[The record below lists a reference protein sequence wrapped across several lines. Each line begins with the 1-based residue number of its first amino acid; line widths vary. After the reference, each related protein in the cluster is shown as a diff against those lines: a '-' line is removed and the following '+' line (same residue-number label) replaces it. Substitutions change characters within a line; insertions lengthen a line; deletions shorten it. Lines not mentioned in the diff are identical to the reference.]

1 MTLKHDTYVCD
12 NHMGLVGVTSGKTF
26 WDLNPDDRVVVRI
39 KVVQRYIDDE
49 LAWYQRHKEGVT
61 GAELASFRLSMINL
75 LGQRMQTNWT
85 NQAVKANA
93 KRKPIEQVSQ
103 CDTCGIELVCPDC
116 SSGVKRSRVEV
127 CSPVC

>member
-1 MTLKHDTYVCD
+1 LE
-12 NHMGLVGVTSGKTF
+12 LFGVASGKTF

-49 LAWYQRHKEGVT
+49 PTWYQRRKENVKD
-61 GAELASFRLSMINL
+61 AELASFRLFMINL

-103 CDTCGIELVCPDC
+103 CDTCGTELVCPNC
-116 SSGVKRSRVEV
+116 SSGVKRPRVEV
-127 CSPVC
+127 CSPVCHTLTP